1 MIIVLRLQM
10 MGELEVGGRLCYG
23 LGLGDR
29 G

>member
-1 MIIVLRLQM
+1 MIIVLLLQL
-10 MGELEVGGRLCYG
+10 MGGLEVGVRLCYG